1 MHWLDW
7 PSTSSRTVTL
17 VFGSKVPSPTYCRSP
32 LELRFTGSRNRA
44 ASGRSAFSCTSSS
57 CIAVYRLSGAG
68 LPLSAISILLLISAA
83 HRGHAD
89 QTARLQRSG
98 DQRVVRVAQPPEA
111 RRVVEVAGGE
121 QVEPVA
127 DRARVIADRRGRARS
142 GDHECGNA
150 AAARQLRLV
159 EGGGGVA

>member
-32 LELRFTGSRNRA
+32 LELRFTGSRSRA

-68 LPLSAISILLLISAA
+68 LPLRAISILLLISA
-83 HRGHAD
+83 
-89 QTARLQRSG
+89 
-98 DQRVVRVAQPPEA
+98 
-111 RRVVEVAGGE
+111 
-121 QVEPVA
+121 A

-159 EGGGGVA
+159 EGGGGVAAGGVGHVRLL